1 MSCAG
6 EGATHHAACDC
17 REAAHRAE
25 VSQLR
30 DKLAD
35 AEKDRDWAY
44 GEFEAYG
51 SPFELRDRAEKADAE
66 VGRLRALLEA
76 AEVDKIRILDVL
88 DAANMTSAESVAGS
102 LDLIRAI
109 AGDRSTSA
117 KTDPQK

>member
-51 SPFELRDRAEKADAE
+51 SPFELRDRAEKAEAE
-66 VGRLRALLEA
+66 VERLRSAATRLLGALDGVAWQSCTEEWTLA
-76 AEVDKIRILDVL
+76 HGMLI
-88 DAANMTSAESVAGS
+88 DAMN
-102 LDLIRAI
+102 D
-109 AGDRSTSA
+109 GDRSTSA